1 MFLCGDLYCIL
12 GYHNN
17 VVELALQIK
26 ITFHAYH
33 FLLCLLCRKLCSREA
48 GDTLVEVQPKN
59 QVACFTIFPYVLNSF
74 GVTAL

>member
-17 VVELALQIK
+17 VVELASKIK
-26 ITFHAYH
+26 ITFHAY
-33 FLLCLLCRKLCSREA
+33 CVGSYAVEKLVIHW
-48 GDTLVEVQPKN
+48 LKYN
-59 QVACFTIFPYVLNSF
+59 QKIIVACFTIFPYVLNSF